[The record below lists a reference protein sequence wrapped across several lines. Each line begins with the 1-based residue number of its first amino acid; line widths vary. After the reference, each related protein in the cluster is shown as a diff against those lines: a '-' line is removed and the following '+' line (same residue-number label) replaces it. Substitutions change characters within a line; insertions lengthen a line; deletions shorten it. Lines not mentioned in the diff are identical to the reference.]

1 MAEPLLTDRFWT
13 KSFLSF
19 VESIGQS
26 STTNVS
32 YLACGECFGATDVS
46 RLNDR
51 RSVRNCYE
59 WITYEQIIIISF
71 IRS

>member
-46 RLNDR
+46 RPD
-51 RSVRNCYE
+51 VRCAIVMNGLP
-59 WITYEQIIIISF
+59 TNS
-71 IRS
+71 